1 MRLKH
6 YIANSLPE
14 AMDQVRTD
22 LGEDAIILATDELGP
37 GQGVRVTAGLDDEP
51 AYDFSI
57 KDPVDDVDIVDEIT
71 EVLDFHR
78 LPAEMI
84 NSLVGQAIGIPASE
98 WHISLAGA
106 LDNHFQF
113 AHIPTRPMSRP
124 LMLIGSPGDGKTST
138 IAKLCAKARIADIP
152 TTVITVDSEKTGGVE
167 QIAAFCHRLQIDL
180 DIAESPENLV
190 ECMDKIS
197 EKRLV
202 LIDTMGVN
210 PFDEDAI
217 QYLSDYS
224 QASNAESILI
234 IPAGGDVYEAAEKAT
249 AFEPLNP
256 KFIIP
261 TKLDMTRRFGG
272 LLTAAHSA
280 NLTFMA
286 AGTSPHIA
294 DGLSPIN
301 PVSLAR
307 LLLPT
312 RLEPQQNTLA
322 TGTR

>member
-6 YIANSLPE
+6 YIAENLPD
-14 AMDQVRTD
+14 AMNQVRLD
-22 LGEDAIILATDELGP
+22 LGEDAIILSTDELGP

-51 AYDFSI
+51 ENDFSI
-57 KDPVDDVDIVDEIT
+57 SDPQDDVDIVDEIT

-78 LPAEMI
+78 LPHEMI
-84 NSLVGQAIGIPASE
+84 DMLVGHAMGVPASE

-106 LDNHFQF
+106 LDNNFHFGQ
-113 AHIPTRPMSRP
+113 IPSRALSKP
-124 LMLIGSPGDGKTST
+124 LMLVGSPGDGKTST
-138 IAKLCAKARIADIP
+138 IAKLCAKARLSDIP
-152 TTVITVDSEKTGGVE
+152 TTVITIDAEKTGGVE
-167 QIAAFCHRLQIDL
+167 QIAAFCHRLQINL
-180 DIAESPENLV
+180 DIAETPEKLA
-190 ECMDKIS
+190 ESIHRPPSDH
-197 EKRLV
+197 LL

-210 PFDEDAI
+210 PFDDDSLN
-217 QYLSDYS
+217 YLAEFA
-224 QASNAESILI
+224 QAANAVSTLI
-234 IPAGGDVYEAAEKAT
+234 IPAGGDVYETADKAA
-249 AFEPLNP
+249 AFKSLNT
-256 KFIIP
+256 KYIIP

-280 NLTFMA
+280 ELTFMA
-286 AGTSPHIA
+286 AGISPHIA

-312 RLEPQQNTLA
+312 RLESQQHSLA